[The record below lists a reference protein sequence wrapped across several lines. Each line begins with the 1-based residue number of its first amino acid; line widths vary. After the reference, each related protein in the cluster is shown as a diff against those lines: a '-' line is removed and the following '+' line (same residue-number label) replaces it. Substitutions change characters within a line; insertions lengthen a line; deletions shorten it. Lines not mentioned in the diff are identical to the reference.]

1 MFTGI
6 IEELGKIK
14 NLSIKGKDASICIEA
29 FNIIEDTKIG
39 DSIAV
44 NGVCLTVV
52 KIDKDMFWADL
63 SFETLNK
70 SSLKN
75 LKPSNFVN
83 LERALT
89 LNTRLG
95 GHLVS
100 GHVDCVG
107 KIAGIDRK
115 GDSYDLKVSYTKD
128 VDRFIAVKGSV
139 TLDGISLTVSDIRN
153 NMLSVAV
160 IPHTFENTNLKF
172 KRVGDLIN
180 LEVDVIA
187 RYLEKLINKNDYNN
201 NLKGGLFGLYLD

>member
-29 FNIIEDTKIG
+29 HKVIEDTKIG

-52 KIDKDMFWADL
+52 KLDKNIFWADL

-115 GDSYDLKVSYTKD
+115 GDSYELKVSYSKD
-128 VDRFIAVKGSV
+128 IDRFIAIKGSV
-139 TLDGISLTVSDIRN
+139 TLDGISLTVSDIKN
-153 NMLSVAV
+153 NTLSVAV

-172 KRVGDLIN
+172 KRAGDLIN

-187 RYLEKLINKNDYNN
+187 RYLEKLMNKSDYGG
-201 NLKGGLFGLYLD
+201 NLKGGLSGLYLD

>member
-14 NLSIKGKDASICIEA
+14 NLSVKGRDAVICIEA
-29 FNIIEDTKIG
+29 LKVIEGTKIG

-52 KIDKDMFWADL
+52 KMDKNMFWADL

-70 SSLKN
+70 SSLQN

-89 LNTRLG
+89 LSTRLG
-95 GHLVS
+95 GHIVS

-115 GDSYDLKVSYTKD
+115 GDSYELKVSYSKE
-128 VDRFIAVKGSV
+128 VDKFIALKGSV
-139 TLDGISLTVSDIRN
+139 TLDGISLTVSNIKN
-153 NMLSVAV
+153 NVLSVAV

-187 RYLEKLINKNDYNN
+187 RYLEKLMNKSDYNS
-201 NLKGGLFGLYLD
+201 NLKDGLFGLNLD

>member
-6 IEELGKIK
+6 IEELGRVKS
-14 NLSIKGKDASICIEA
+14 LTIKGKDASICIEA
-29 FNIIEDTKIG
+29 IKVIEDSKIG
-39 DSIAV
+39 DSISV

-52 KIDKDMFWADL
+52 KIDKNMFWADL

-75 LKPSNFVN
+75 IKPSNFVN

-107 KIAGIDRK
+107 KIVGIDKK
-115 GDSYDLKVSYTKD
+115 GDSYELKVSYSKD
-128 VDRFIAVKGSV
+128 VDRFIAVKGSI
-139 TLDGISLTVSDIRN
+139 TLDGISLTVSDITDN
-153 NMLSVAV
+153 ILSVAV

-172 KRVGDLIN
+172 KRVGDPIN
-180 LEVDVIA
+180 LEVDLIA

-201 NLKGGLFGLYLD
+201 NLKSGLFGLYLD

>member
-6 IEELGKIK
+6 IEELGRVKS
-14 NLSIKGKDASICIEA
+14 LTIKGKDASICIEA
-29 FNIIEDTKIG
+29 IKVIEDSKIG

-52 KIDKDMFWADL
+52 KIDKNMFWADL

-75 LKPSNFVN
+75 IKPSNFVN

-107 KIAGIDRK
+107 KIVGIDKK
-115 GDSYDLKVSYTKD
+115 GDSYELKVSYSKD

-139 TLDGISLTVSDIRN
+139 TLDGISLTVSDITDN
-153 NMLSVAV
+153 ILSVAV

-172 KRVGDLIN
+172 KRVGDPIN
-180 LEVDVIA
+180 LEVDLIA
-187 RYLEKLINKNDYNN
+187 RYLEKLIKKNDYNN
-201 NLKGGLFGLYLD
+201 LKSGLFGLYLD